1 LDAGGAKEAVEIPD
15 DDDDDAEISILQ
27 EDDDGLINLDDIPEL
42 DTADQDEENER
53 DDDELF
59 VQDSEDSEPV
69 FQSRRSTDLTRH
81 QNASEHKETEASKA
95 AISED
100 KKKLGLRTYYDGFSI
115 YGRILCLVIRRRGGR
130 ASSMAASS
138 QQLME
143 NWVSTQAAAEGI
155 VEDD

>member
-1 LDAGGAKEAVEIPD
+1 MNAGVAGETVEIPD
-15 DDDDDAEISILQ
+15 DSDDAEISILQ
-27 EDDDGLINLDDIPEL
+27 EDDDGLVNLDDIPEL
-42 DTADQDEENER
+42 DPTEQDEENER

-59 VQDSEDSEPV
+59 VQDSEDSEPA
-69 FQSRRSTDLTRH
+69 FQRRRSTDPTRRRI
-81 QNASEHKETEASKA
+81 AWERKETEASKVA
-95 AISED
+95 TSED
-100 KKKLGLRTYYDGFSI
+100 KKKLSLRTYYDGFSI

-130 ASSMAASS
+130 GSAATASS